1 MPKIHLAVPHT
12 LGAEEAKNRVMNL
25 VAQTRRDFGNKVTD
39 VTESW
44 TGFVNTF
51 SFRAMGF
58 SVGGKLEVQPAQ
70 VSIDIDLPFAAVL
83 FKDRIESDLLSH
95 ARKLL
100 A

>member
-1 MPKIHLAVPHT
+1 
-12 LGAEEAKNRVMNL
+12 
-25 VAQTRRDFGNKVTD
+25 
-39 VTESW
+39 
-44 TGFVNTF
+44 
-51 SFRAMGF
+51 
-58 SVGGKLEVQPAQ
+58 VGGKLEVQPAQ